1 MILNL
6 AEAPAYVINLDE
18 SIDNYYPTK
27 HLLNV
32 YGIKNVQRTPGIRI
46 FPYWIGVAMAH
57 LSILQKIV
65 KDNIFPAMVFEDDID
80 ITQWNNQPLQINVP
94 DNTDA
99 YYLGISLAGKA
110 REQSF
115 IMAPNLYRVRAML
128 AAHAIVYVTRTYTER
143 LCQEIIRTVFDRK
156 LPFDIATAELQF
168 QYNVFCPKYPYFMQS
183 DAKNSTNKWQFL
195 TDKPIKED

>member
-6 AEAPAYVINLDE
+6 AEAPAYVINLEE
-18 SIDNYYPTK
+18 SIHNFNHTK
-27 HLLNV
+27 QVLNEC
-32 YGIKNVQRTPGIRI
+32 GINNVHRTTGIRI

-65 KDNIFPAMVFEDDID
+65 KDNVFPAMVFEDDID
-80 ITQWNNQPLQINVP
+80 VTQWKQPVQITVP

-115 IMAPNLYRVRAML
+115 LMAPNLYRVRAML
-128 AAHAIVYVTRTYTER
+128 AAHAIVYVSRAYTER
-143 LCQEIIRTVFDRK
+143 LCEGIIQTVFDRK

-168 QYNVFCPKYPYFMQS
+168 QYNVFCPKYPYFLQS